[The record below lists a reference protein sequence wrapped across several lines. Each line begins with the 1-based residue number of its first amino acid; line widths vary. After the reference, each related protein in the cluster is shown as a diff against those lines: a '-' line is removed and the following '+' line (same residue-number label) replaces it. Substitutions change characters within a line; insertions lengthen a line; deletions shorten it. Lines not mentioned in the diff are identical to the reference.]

1 MNTPNP
7 LLPQGSLPQRGKSS
21 IYLKVLMI
29 VAIHTVLIG
38 GILMVGCK
46 NAAKDH
52 ASATPADDMAAT
64 QSNSSP
70 MSADLTPAPGTA
82 PAPAVV
88 APPLAGT
95 PLPQSNQLVP
105 PVLATVAPLA
115 AAPPTP
121 GVAREYVIVSGDTLG
136 ALAKRNG
143 VSIKSIVDA
152 NPGID
157 AKKLRIGYKLQIPAG
172 SAPASAASAGAAGAS
187 ATATE
192 SSALA
197 SGDATAYTVKP
208 GDVLLRIAH
217 NHGTTVKA
225 ILALNDMKTTSIK
238 SGQKLKLPV
247 MKVASTDTMPAAP
260 SAPAAAAP
268 APGETPA
275 PAIAPKTM
283 AN

>member
-1 MNTPNP
+1 
-7 LLPQGSLPQRGKSS
+7 
-21 IYLKVLMI
+21 MI

-46 NAAKDH
+46 DAAKDH

-82 PAPAVV
+82 PAPNAVV

-95 PLPQSNQLVP
+95 PPPQSNQVVS
-105 PVLATVAPLA
+105 PVLAPVTPLA

-143 VSIKSIVDA
+143 VSIKSLVDA

-187 ATATE
+187 ATATD

-197 SGDATAYTVKP
+197 SGDGTAYTVKP

-268 APGETPA
+268 VPGETPA
-275 PAIAPKTM
+275 TATAPKTM